1 MALLFKVLI
10 SSIFRFLWIFVEI
23 FGSLSAGALTR
34 STLLLHFFFFFEC
47 CLLGRISF
55 RTHFSDNPAILII
68 RSELGLGPLQVS
80 KVGLCETIFSSFD
93 LLFNVARVY
102 TLHDFRVST
111 IRLRYLFIITISDLV
126 VLRCTLGHYYYHSQS
141 IYVYDNIINFHSC
154 SGI

>member
-1 MALLFKVLI
+1 MDFCGDFWVSQCWGAYLI
-10 SSIFRFLWIFVEI
+10 DSAVAFFL
-23 FGSLSAGALTR
+23 
-34 STLLLHFFFFFEC
+34 FFFEC

-68 RSELGLGPLQVS
+68 RSEMGLGPLQVS

-111 IRLRYLFIITISDLV
+111 IRLRYLFKITISDLV
-126 VLRCTLGHYYYHSQS
+126 VLRCTLGHCYYHSQS
-141 IYVYDNIINFHSC
+141 IYVYCNIINFHSC